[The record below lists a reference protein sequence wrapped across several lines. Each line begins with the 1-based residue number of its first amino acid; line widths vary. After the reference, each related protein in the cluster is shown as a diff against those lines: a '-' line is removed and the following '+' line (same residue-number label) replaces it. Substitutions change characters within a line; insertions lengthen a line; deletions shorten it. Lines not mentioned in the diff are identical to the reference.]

1 MRPARIPALR
11 QVGARR
17 QGTVGV
23 VAALSSGGLACGSGA
38 LFLPNWAYLL
48 IRYEHGFGRAL
59 TIVCPRRGH
68 WLECWRRW
76 PDRHPT
82 TPSASEAP
90 MKFLP
95 SQVNFLEF
103 FERAAD
109 NVLEGAKALQEM
121 IADYRDLDAKVEK
134 IKTIE
139 NAGDRITRD
148 TLEAL
153 NKTFI
158 TPIDRE
164 DIHAI
169 ISKLDDI
176 LDLIDAAAHRLI
188 GYRIKAPTPD
198 LVLISDQLI
207 KPIEILKSALLLLDN
222 MRHHTRIIDL
232 CREVHRLE
240 HEADVLHHNAITRLF
255 DEEKDPIQILKMK
268 EIYENLEE
276 ATDCCEDVV
285 DVIESVILKN
295 S

>member
-1 MRPARIPALR
+1 
-11 QVGARR
+11 
-17 QGTVGV
+17 
-23 VAALSSGGLACGSGA
+23 
-38 LFLPNWAYLL
+38 
-48 IRYEHGFGRAL
+48 
-59 TIVCPRRGH
+59 
-68 WLECWRRW
+68 
-76 PDRHPT
+76 
-82 TPSASEAP
+82 

-95 SQVNFLEF
+95 SQVNFLEY

-109 NVLEGAKALQEM
+109 NVLAGAQAFKAM
-121 IADYRDLDAKVEK
+121 IADYTDLDAKVAR
-134 IKTIE
+134 IKEIE
-139 NAGDRITRD
+139 NDGDRVTHD

-188 GYRIKAPTPD
+188 GYRIKSPTPD

-207 KPIEILKSALLLLDN
+207 KPIEIIKSALLLLDN

-255 DEEKDPIQILKMK
+255 DEEKDPIQILKLK

>member
-1 MRPARIPALR
+1 
-11 QVGARR
+11 
-17 QGTVGV
+17 
-23 VAALSSGGLACGSGA
+23 
-38 LFLPNWAYLL
+38 
-48 IRYEHGFGRAL
+48 
-59 TIVCPRRGH
+59 
-68 WLECWRRW
+68 
-76 PDRHPT
+76 
-82 TPSASEAP
+82 

-95 SQVNFLEF
+95 SQVDFLEY

-109 NVLEGAKALQEM
+109 NVLEGAQAFKAM
-121 IADYRDLDAKVEK
+121 VADYTDLDAKVARIKEIEK
-134 IKTIE
+134 
-139 NAGDRITRD
+139 NGDRITHD

-169 ISKLDDI
+169 ISNLDDI

-188 GYRIKAPTPD
+188 GYRITETTPD
-198 LVLISDQLI
+198 LIAHADQLI
-207 KPIEILKSALLLLDN
+207 APIETIKAALLLLGN
-222 MRHHTRIIDL
+222 MKHSEKVIEL

-240 HEADVLHHNAITRLF
+240 HEADVVHHAAITRLF
-255 DEEKDPIQILKMK
+255 DNEKDPIRIMKLK

-276 ATDCCEDVV
+276 STDCCEDVV

>member
-1 MRPARIPALR
+1 
-11 QVGARR
+11 
-17 QGTVGV
+17 
-23 VAALSSGGLACGSGA
+23 
-38 LFLPNWAYLL
+38 
-48 IRYEHGFGRAL
+48 
-59 TIVCPRRGH
+59 
-68 WLECWRRW
+68 
-76 PDRHPT
+76 
-82 TPSASEAP
+82 

-95 SQVNFLEF
+95 SQVNFLEY

-121 IADYRDLDAKVEK
+121 IGDYRDLDAKVAR
-134 IKTIE
+134 IKAIE
-139 NAGDRITRD
+139 NDGDSVTRD

-176 LDLIDAAAHRLI
+176 LDLIDAAAHRLV
-188 GYRIKAPTPD
+188 GYRIAAPTPD
-198 LVLISDQLI
+198 LILIIDQLI
-207 KPIEILKSALLLLDN
+207 KPIETIKTAVLLLDN

-255 DEEKDPIQILKMK
+255 DQEKDPIQILKLK